1 MLKVD
6 HVMNLLELKAQGL
19 SIRRIAE
26 LSDHSR
32 NTVRKILRDLT

>member
-26 LSDHSR
+26 LPGHSR